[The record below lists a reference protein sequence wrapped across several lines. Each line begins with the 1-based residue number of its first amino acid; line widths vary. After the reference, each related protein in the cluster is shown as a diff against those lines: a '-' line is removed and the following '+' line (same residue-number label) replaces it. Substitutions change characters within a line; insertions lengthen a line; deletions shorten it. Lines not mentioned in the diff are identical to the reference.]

1 MIRAA
6 IARMFA
12 PSSDRA
18 APPMRLRRFEGAAG
32 GRRLASAGVM
42 PNLAQ
47 AGLAARGR
55 LASRAR
61 YLVANNA
68 LAASG
73 AQAWVSGLVGAGIT
87 AQSQHPDQAVRETIN
102 ARHTAWIDRADADG
116 VRDLYQLQ
124 AAMARGLVQDGEAFA
139 VMGADPD
146 TGEAR
151 VRLHPPEAVDAL
163 YDRDRIVAG
172 IEFDSYGRRVAY
184 HILRDSI
191 RTERVRVPA
200 SDVLHVFRADAPG
213 QVRGVS
219 WFAPIILRLHDY
231 DKAADALGMRLQI
244 AAMLCGFV
252 TNPNAEVPQFA
263 EGVADGA
270 GALLDGLEPGV
281 LKTLAPGEDIRW
293 SDPPDLGAESIQ
305 FLTLT
310 AREIASRLG
319 APLRV
324 AERRPLAGELFE
336 HPRRTR
342 RVAPAL

>member
-1 MIRAA
+1 MPTRTQEKRGSGCTRPKPWTPSTIA
-6 IARMFA
+6 IASSPASSSTATAAALPITFCATRSG
-12 PSSDRA
+12 PS
-18 APPMRLRRFEGAAG
+18 
-32 GRRLASAGVM
+32 ASA
-42 PNLAQ
+42 
-47 AGLAARGR
+47 
-55 LASRAR
+55 
-61 YLVANNA
+61 
-68 LAASG
+68 
-73 AQAWVSGLVGAGIT
+73 
-87 AQSQHPDQAVRETIN
+87 
-102 ARHTAWIDRADADG
+102 
-116 VRDLYQLQ
+116 
-124 AAMARGLVQDGEAFA
+124 F
-139 VMGADPD
+139 
-146 TGEAR
+146 
-151 VRLHPPEAVDAL
+151 
-163 YDRDRIVAG
+163 
-172 IEFDSYGRRVAY
+172 
-184 HILRDSI
+184 
-191 RTERVRVPA
+191 PA

-263 EGVADGA
+263 EGVADGT

-281 LKTLAPGEDIRW
+281 LKTLAPGEDVRW

-310 AREIASRLG
+310 AREIASGSG

-324 AERRPLAGELFE
+324 VERRPLAGELFE